1 MILRDGAFAADPFL
15 LLELAVL
22 KAKVAQGVVG
32 HGLLAQKRHLDGA
45 VGEGALFR
53 PVLVT
58 FPA

>member
-22 KAKVAQGVVG
+22 EPQVAQGVVG
-32 HGLLAQKRHLDGA
+32 HGLFADKGHLDRA